1 MEGKPTLNEL
11 VTHVDVSTKW
21 LRLGVILELDMK
33 DLKAIEHVRHTINER
48 LQDMYDLW
56 LETNPNAT
64 RGQLIKAL
72 GVIRANSLADEYK
85 KWISSTGRATAT
97 SKDTD
102 RRRHSPS
109 VSKQRE
115 CQTDS
120 PQQEVAPAVEDKG
133 GGECQTDSPQQE
145 VTPAVETRGSTQE
158 EEKQSKKEDRGG
170 VRQRTHNVDQSQQQQ
185 QLASHISQTKK
196 GGFLENYRKEIGFT
210 LMIIIII
217 IFLSFILYCF
227 PDFKGPIIGAF
238 VTIAIGTLSALVNHC
253 LKSNVPGSADIKIE
267 PLTTLTQST

>member
-120 PQQEVAPAVEDKG
+120 PQQEVAPAVE
-133 GGECQTDSPQQE
+133 
-145 VTPAVETRGSTQE
+145 TRGSTQE